1 MKHRTELL
9 KHIAALNLDGNP
21 ATIGILRGRTFIRRE
36 PMGITLRELYTEGLI
51 EWNDDLEIWLTESGW
66 AQYERDKPRVVSA
79 DMLVSHADG
88 GGE

>member
-1 MKHRTELL
+1 MKHRTEILR
-9 KHIAALNLDGNP
+9 HIAALNMDSKP
-21 ATIGILRGRTFIRRE
+21 ATVDILFRRSRIPTQCIRNVLSATDFD
-36 PMGITLRELYTEGLI
+36 GWTEGTR
-51 EWNDDLEIWLTESGW
+51 EIWLTESGW